1 VQFAPTSQ
9 MAGHKNRLL
18 IAGIAAIG
26 ASLIPVNLM
35 TAGSDLPSGQH
46 RAVKLVAGE
55 ETWSE
60 VVAATEANVQTIEGA
75 SSTAGTELSG
85 AVSALTGGFGDS
97 ITDAIKGTITNLE
110 LSLSGGWYGNDDGYV
125 FGLFPGSLS
134 GPDGVETGSTLQ
146 EISTAL
152 QGGQYEQAFSYF
164 DTWSL
169 ETADHTLKALLNPLL
184 DVTSHGTTTLSIPVE
199 LSEIQTQ
206 LLTQF
211 GSYTELKDLSDAV
224 LSPFLGV
231 AFGLSQDIDTIST
244 EVAAGD
250 YSDALS
256 NVFNLPSDLT
266 GDFLNGWGGGSTE
279 AFTGLLSVGETA
291 GTASILQDLLVLW
304 PEQLASA
311 LTLPVTDIT
320 TDPITGIVTDVIGG
334 L

>member
-1 VQFAPTSQ
+1 VQFVPMSQ
-9 MAGHKNRLL
+9 MAVHKNRLL
-18 IAGIAAIG
+18 IAGIAAVG
-26 ASLIPVNLM
+26 ASLIAVNPM
-35 TAGSDLPSGQH
+35 PPGSDPPSGQH
-46 RAVKLVAGE
+46 RAVKLIAGE

-60 VVAATEANVQTIEGA
+60 VVAAVEGNVQTIEGA

-85 AVSALTGGFGDS
+85 AFSALTGGFGGS
-97 ITDAIKGTITNLE
+97 ITDAIKGTVTNLE
-110 LSLSGGWYGNDDGYV
+110 LSLSGGWYGSDDGYV
-125 FGLFPGSLS
+125 FGLFPGALS

-152 QGGQYEQAFSYF
+152 QGGNYEQAFSYF

-169 ETADHTLKALLNPLL
+169 ETADHTLKALLNPVL
-184 DVTSHGTTTLSIPVE
+184 DVTSHGATTLSIPVE

-211 GSYTELKDLSDAV
+211 GSYTELKALSDAV

-231 AFGLSQDIDTIST
+231 AFGFSQDIDTIGT
-244 EVAAGD
+244 ELGAGD

-256 NVFNLPSDLT
+256 NVFKLPSDLT
-266 GDFLNGWGGGSTE
+266 GDFLNGWDAGASG
-279 AFTGLLSVGETA
+279 AFTGLLSVGDTA
-291 GTASILQDLLVLW
+291 GTASILQDLLVIW

-311 LTLPVTDIT
+311 LTLPLTTIT

>member
-1 VQFAPTSQ
+1 VQLVPLSQ
-9 MAGHKNRLL
+9 MTVHKNRLL
-18 IAGIAAIG
+18 VAALAAVG
-26 ASLIPVNLM
+26 ASLIVVNPLSQS
-35 TAGSDLPSGQH
+35 TDLSSFQH
-46 RAVKLVAGE
+46 RAVKLTAGE

-60 VVAATEANVQTIEGA
+60 VVAATEANVQSIEGA

-85 AVSALTGGFGDS
+85 AFSALTGDFGGS
-97 ITDAIKGTITNLE
+97 LTDAIKGTITNLE
-110 LSLSGGWYGNDDGYV
+110 LSLSGGWYGSDDGYV
-125 FGLFPGSLS
+125 FGLFPGSLT
-134 GPDGVETGSTLQ
+134 GPDGTETGSTLE

-169 ETADHTLKALLNPLL
+169 ETADHTLKALLNPVL
-184 DVTSHGTTTLSIPVE
+184 DVTSHGATTLSIPVE

-211 GSYTELKDLSDAV
+211 GSYTELKALSDAV

-231 AFGLSQDIDTIST
+231 AFGLSQDIGTIST
-244 EVAAGD
+244 ELGTGD

-266 GDFLNGWGGGSTE
+266 GDFLNGWNGGATE
-279 AFTGLLSVGETA
+279 AFTGLLSVGANA
-291 GTASILQDLLVLW
+291 GDASILQDLLVIW

-311 LTLPVTDIT
+311 LTLPVTTIT
-320 TDPITGIVTDVIGG
+320 TDPITGIVTDLIGG